1 VLIYSVAWAGK
12 HYKTPNLSYI
22 LGGNTMKNFYIA
34 VEIKEDGK
42 YYAYA
47 VKASTSDNLLS
58 KLEIK
63 GIQFANLCETKRG
76 AEEVVK
82 MWNAAH
88 KANNRYLFDSPT
100 F

>member
-1 VLIYSVAWAGK
+1 
-12 HYKTPNLSYI
+12 
-22 LGGNTMKNFYIA
+22 MKNFYIA
-34 VEIKEDGK
+34 VEIKENGK

-47 VKASTSDNLLS
+47 MKTSTSDNLLS

-63 GIQFANLCETKRG
+63 GIQFANLCKTKHE
-76 AEEVVK
+76 AEEVVE